1 MMDVLKSV
9 PRDLYI
15 GGAFVPGSERSTLVD
30 PATEEPFIDV
40 AMAGRADVDQA
51 VAAARGAFPQWR
63 ALGPTKRAA
72 WLARLA
78 AKLEQVAA
86 ELAAVEALNV
96 GKPIW
101 EATRVDVPASIGA
114 TAYYAAAA
122 RQIEGRTLPA
132 DGAFLTYTV
141 REPHGVVAAIVPW
154 NYPLMQTM
162 WKIAPALAAGNVVV
176 VKTSEL
182 TPLSALVVARCL
194 HELEFPAGVVNV
206 LAGEGPV
213 AGEHLVTHPG
223 VDMISFTGSTRTGAR
238 VGELAARAF
247 KPVTLELGGKSAHL
261 VFDDADPAKA
271 ARAVF
276 NGMFLSQGQ
285 MCVAGSRLLV
295 HEGAADSLL
304 EHLSARVSAMPVG
317 HPLDP
322 QTRVGPQA
330 SRQQLEKTLSYVELA
345 MTEGARACVGGGRP
359 ADRPKG
365 FYILPTILQ
374 EVRQESRVVQEEI
387 FGPVLTVQTFR
398 TEEEALALAQD
409 SPYGLAAGIQTRDV
423 TRAHRLAAQLEVGT
437 VWINTYG
444 LMSPSMPHGGRR
456 QSGHGRE
463 LGHEGLDEYTVAKS
477 VWVNLRD

>member
-1 MMDVLKSV
+1 MVDVLKSV
-9 PRDLYI
+9 PRDLYL
-15 GGAFVPGSERSTLVD
+15 GGAFVAGAERSTLFD
-30 PATEEPFIDV
+30 PATEESLIDV
-40 AMAGRADVDQA
+40 AMAGPVDVDAAVQA
-51 VAAARGAFPQWR
+51 AHRALPVWR
-63 ALGPTKRAA
+63 ALAPAQRAA

-78 AKLEQVAA
+78 AKLEETAA
-86 ELAAVEALNV
+86 ELAAVEAVNV

-101 EATRVDVPASIGA
+101 ETARVDVPAAISA
-114 TAYYAAAA
+114 TLYYASAA
-122 RQIEGRTLPA
+122 RQIEGRTVPA
-132 DGAFLTYTV
+132 DGPFLTYTV

-206 LAGEGPV
+206 LVGAGPV
-213 AGEHLVTHPG
+213 VGEHLVTHPG

-238 VGELAARAF
+238 IGELAARTF

-261 VFDDADPAKA
+261 VFEDADPAKA

-285 MCVAGSRLLV
+285 MCVAGSRLIA
-295 HEGAADSLL
+295 HEGVADSLL
-304 EHLSARVSAMPVG
+304 EHLSARVSAMHLG

-322 QTRVGPQA
+322 ETRVGPQA
-330 SRQQLEKTLSYVELA
+330 SREQLEKTLSYIELA
-345 MTEGARACVGGGRP
+345 MKEGARARVGGGRP

-374 EVRQESRVVQEEI
+374 EVRQESRAVQEEI

-398 TEEEALALAQD
+398 TEDEALALAQD
-409 SPYGLAAGIQTRDV
+409 SAYGLAAGIQTRDV
-423 TRAHRLAAQLEVGT
+423 ARAHRVAAQLEVGT